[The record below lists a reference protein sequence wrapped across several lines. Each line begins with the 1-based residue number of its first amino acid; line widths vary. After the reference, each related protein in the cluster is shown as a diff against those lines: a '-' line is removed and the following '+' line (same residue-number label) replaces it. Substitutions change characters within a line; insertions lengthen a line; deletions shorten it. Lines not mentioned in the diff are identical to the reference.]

1 LAVNTYHNSMLYFE
15 NNDFFQVRL
24 MKKNRGRIINLLDL
38 LDKKSFFLF
47 GPRATGKSTLIRTQL
62 APLGAVVIDLLG
74 LRTFREFLARPEQL
88 EEYVDAH
95 MSTERPIVVIDEIQ
109 KIPELL
115 NEVHRLIEK
124 RNWRF
129 LLTGSSA
136 RSLRSKGV
144 NLLAG
149 RAWTAELFPLTQ
161 PELGDTNL
169 EKRLRFG
176 TLPAVYD
183 SKYPEEELDAYVA
196 TYLKEEILAEGV
208 ARNLGA
214 FSDFLKVAGLSQS
227 KVMNMNKLSQEL
239 GISQPTVRSY
249 YQILQ
254 DTFLGTLLPP
264 WAYSKKRKSIAH
276 AKFYLFD
283 LGVMHAMT
291 ATNSLDRNSSQ
302 YGDAFESYMICEV
315 RAYISYRRVR
325 EQLYFWRSTKGDEV
339 DLIIGKK
346 IAFEFKA
353 TKKVQQ
359 DDLDGLRTLAEE
371 GLISSFIL
379 VSEDKFETVAQGIR
393 RIHWQTFLSELW
405 SDKLLN

>member
-1 LAVNTYHNSMLYFE
+1 
-15 NNDFFQVRL
+15 
-24 MKKNRGRIINLLDL
+24 MKKNRDRIINLPDL
-38 LDKKSFFLF
+38 LNKKSFFLF

-74 LRTFREFLARPEQL
+74 IRTFREFLSRPEQL
-88 EEYVDAH
+88 EEYVDAQ
-95 MSTERPIVVIDEIQ
+95 TTAENPIVVIDEIQ

-115 NEVHRLIEK
+115 NEVHRLIEN
-124 RNWRF
+124 RDWRF

-161 PELGDTNL
+161 PELGDANL

-183 SKYPEEELDAYVA
+183 SKYPVEDLDAYVA

-214 FSDFLKVAGLSQS
+214 FSDFLKVAGLTQS

-264 WAYSKKRKSIAH
+264 WEYSKKRKSIAH

-283 LGVMHAMT
+283 LGVMHSMT
-291 ATNSLDRNSSQ
+291 GTNFLDRNSSQ
-302 YGDAFESYMICEV
+302 YGDAFESYMILEV
-315 RAYISYRRVR
+315 RAYISYRRIR

-339 DLIIGKK
+339 DLIVGKK

-353 TKKVQQ
+353 TRKVQKA
-359 DDLDGLRTLAEE
+359 DLDGLKKLAEE
-371 GLISSFIL
+371 GIVSSLLI
-379 VSEDKFETVAQGIR
+379 VSEDKFETIDQGIR
-393 RIHWQTFLSELW
+393 RIHWQTFLSQLW
-405 SDKLLN
+405 SDSLLLGP